1 MELHKKYSTLV
12 ILFLSLMLCSCGI
25 MKPKKIIVSQEQGDI
40 YSKKTTQK
48 TIPVVVAL
56 LNKARDEGKTDP
68 AKASEILER
77 ALRIDPNNAQTYYEL
92 AKIKK
97 EQGLFVQS
105 RQLAAKGILLAGNDA
120 ELKNKLRNL
129 LK

>member
-1 MELHKKYSTLV
+1 
-12 ILFLSLMLCSCGI
+12 MLCSCSI
-25 MKPKKIIVSQEQGDI
+25 MKPKKKIIISPEQRDI
-40 YSKKTTQK
+40 NSKKTTQK

-56 LNKARDEGKTDP
+56 IDKARDEGKTDP

-77 ALRIDPNNAQTYYEL
+77 ALRIAPNNAQTYYEL

-97 EQGLFVQS
+97 EQGLFVQG
-105 RQLAAKGILLAGNDA
+105 RQLAAKGILLAGNDV